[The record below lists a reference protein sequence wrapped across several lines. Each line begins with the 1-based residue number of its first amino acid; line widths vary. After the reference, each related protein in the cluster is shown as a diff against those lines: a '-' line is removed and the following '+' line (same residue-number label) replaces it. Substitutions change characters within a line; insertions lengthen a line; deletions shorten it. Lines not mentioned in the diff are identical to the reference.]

1 MTKRLL
7 TGAALAAVALFA
19 AAWAAAP
26 IVAGQ
31 ALMLKPYDP
40 DKDDAADHD
49 AAAPRFPRREGF
61 KPGGYKGK
69 AFKPG
74 FGKASRGD

>member
-1 MTKRLL
+1 
-7 TGAALAAVALFA
+7 
-19 AAWAAAP
+19 
-26 IVAGQ
+26 
-31 ALMLKPYDP
+31 MLKPYDP